1 MTTALYKCCFCL
13 NTVQNPIVMCH
24 QTHVGC
30 FDCVCRHVR
39 HSETSDCAL
48 CRQPLQVRFDRL
60 ITESAA
66 ALQRPKKRRKR
77 QQTPTIDSYTVF
89 LRLLDLK
96 NKDKFRLFT
105 RTLKR
110 FSMATELPES
120 ILQLAED
127 IENILKA
134 RKSTER
140 LHKQKLYD
148 PSIHPI
154 NYS

>member
-13 NTVQNPIVMCH
+13 NTVKNPILMCH

-30 FDCVCRHVR
+30 FDCVCKHVR
-39 HSETSDCAL
+39 HSKASECAL
-48 CRQPLQVRFDRL
+48 CRQPLHIRFDRL

-66 ALQRPKKRRKR
+66 SLHRPKR
-77 QQTPTIDSYTVF
+77 QKTNDNSYAVF

-96 NKDKFRLFT
+96 NKDKFRVFT

-120 ILQLAED
+120 ILQLSED
-127 IENILKA
+127 IANILKA
-134 RKSTER
+134 RKSAVR
-140 LHKQKLYD
+140 LHEQKLYD
-148 PSIHPI
+148 PGIHPI
-154 NYS
+154 AHI